1 MRFRNRAITI
11 RAGRQDGVQR
21 VHWGMLAVL
30 LLALG
35 APAFAQFVPPQ
46 PLNPAVGDPSLPA
59 GYDIEAWLVYTY
71 EIDTSGKV
79 VNAEIH
85 SSNGVLEV
93 EQTIMNQVRAQ
104 SFKPAMRGSN
114 PVKVFVGPVFYT
126 WIVDKPR
133 ELSPD
138 FDQMYQEAWA
148 LFNADDY
155 DGAFDIAAKLKGIPG
170 RSAYEEVKLQ
180 VLAASLS
187 SRWNDSAAELQHLER
202 AVELQTLADGNRFR
216 NRYIEQNQYLLILER
231 IHTLQLER
239 SMLADAST
247 TLDKMI
253 AYGAGG
259 EVVARAKDKHLNAD
273 RDFRRTPDVAISG
286 ELTPIYRGGPGAW
299 ETRLSRGLF
308 SLSGV
313 RGKVDGALL
322 SCAQGDLQL
331 QFPALDPWRV
341 PAGWNQCKVEVS
353 GRSGTRFQL
362 HQLAGS

>member
-1 MRFRNRAITI
+1 MMQDTVSQTSAI
-11 RAGRQDGVQR
+11 RPPAFALQWQ
-21 VHWGMLAVL
+21 WGILLCVL
-30 LLALG
+30 LLASTR
-35 APAFAQFVPPQ
+35 AFAQFVPPE
-46 PLNPAVGDPSLPA
+46 PLNPAAGNPSLDA

-71 EIDTSGKV
+71 EIDTSGNV

-93 EQTIMNQVRAQ
+93 EQSILNQVEAQ
-104 SFKPAMRGSN
+104 RFRPAMRGGK

-133 ELSPD
+133 SLSPD
-138 FDQMYQEAWA
+138 FDRMYQEAWA

-155 DGAFDIAAKLKGIPG
+155 DGAFEIAAKLKDLPG

-187 SRWNDSAAELQHLER
+187 SRWDDPAAELQHLER

-216 NRYIEQNQYLLILER
+216 NRYIEQDQYLLILER

-239 SMLADAST
+239 SMLADAAN

-253 AYGAGG
+253 AYGAGS
-259 EVVARAKDKHLNAD
+259 EVVSRAKDNHLNAD
-273 RDFRRTPDVAISG
+273 RQFRSTPDVAIAG

-299 ETRLSRGLF
+299 ETRLSRGLI
-308 SLSGV
+308 SVSSI
-313 RGKVDGALL
+313 RGKVDGVLL
-322 SCAQGDLQL
+322 ACAQGDMQL
-331 QFPALDPWRV
+331 RFPSTDPWRV
-341 PAGWNQCKVEVS
+341 PAGWSQCKVEVS

>member
-1 MRFRNRAITI
+1 MTLPRVTTTVAT
-11 RAGRQDGVQR
+11 QR
-21 VHWGMLAVL
+21 TVPSMHWLCGFLFCALAMLSTQ
-30 LLALG
+30 AL
-35 APAFAQFVPPQ
+35 AQFVPPE
-46 PLNPAVGDPSLPA
+46 PLNPGAGDPSLDA
-59 GYDIEAWLVYTY
+59 GYETEAWLVYTY
-71 EIDTSGKV
+71 EIDTSGNV

-93 EQTIMNQVRAQ
+93 EQSILNQVQAQ
-104 SFKPAMRGSN
+104 RFRPAMRSGK

-133 ELSPD
+133 ALSPD
-138 FDQMYQEAWA
+138 FDRMYQEAWA

-155 DGAFDIAAKLKGIPG
+155 DGAFEIAANLKDLPG

-180 VLAASLS
+180 ILAASLS
-187 SRWNDSAAELQHLER
+187 SRWDDPAAELQHLER

-239 SMLADAST
+239 SMLADAAT

-253 AYGAGG
+253 AYGAGSD
-259 EVVARAKDKHLNAD
+259 VVARAKESHLNAD
-273 RDFRRTPDVAISG
+273 RQFLSTPDVAIAG

-299 ETRLSRGLF
+299 ETRLSRGLL
-308 SLSGV
+308 SLSSI
-313 RGKVDGALL
+313 RGKVDGVLL
-322 SCAQGDLQL
+322 ACAQGDMQL
-331 QFPALDPWRV
+331 RFPSIDPWRV
-341 PAGWNQCKVEVS
+341 PAGWSQCKVEVS